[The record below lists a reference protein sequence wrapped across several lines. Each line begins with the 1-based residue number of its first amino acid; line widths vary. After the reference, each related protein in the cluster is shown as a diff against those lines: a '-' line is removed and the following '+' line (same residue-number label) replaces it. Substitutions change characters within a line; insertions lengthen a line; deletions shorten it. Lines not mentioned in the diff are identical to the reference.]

1 MTPLDRLLNLMQTLR
16 DPQHGCPWDRQQTF
30 ATIAPYT
37 LEETYEVL
45 DAIQREDFT
54 DLRDELGDL
63 LFQIVFYA
71 RMAEEEQRFNFDD
84 ICNAI
89 SDKLERRHPHIFG
102 SAQADNAEEVL
113 QNWEAIKQDE
123 RATKQQHS
131 ALDDIPR
138 ALPALMRA
146 HKIQKR
152 CSNVGFDWESLGPVL
167 DKVHEEIDEVM
178 HEAQQAVID
187 SDKLEEEIGDL
198 LFATVNLSRH
208 LGSKAETAL
217 QKAND
222 KFERRFRQVEQI
234 IAARGL
240 TMSVATLEQ
249 MESAWQQ
256 VKLSENNH

>member
-1 MTPLDRLLNLMQTLR
+1 MNAIDRLLGIMKTLR
-16 DPQHGCPWDRQQTF
+16 DPQHGCPWDRQQSY

-45 DAIQREDFT
+45 DAIQREDYS

-71 RMAEEEQRFNFDD
+71 QIAREEGRFSFDD
-84 ICNAI
+84 ICHAI
-89 SDKLERRHPHIFG
+89 SDKMERRHPHIFADAAADSVDWEQIK
-102 SAQADNAEEVL
+102 SA
-113 QNWEAIKQDE
+113 E
-123 RATKQQHS
+123 RAEKTRHS
-131 ALDDIPR
+131 ALDDIPE

-146 HKIQKR
+146 YKIQKR
-152 CSNVGFDWESLGPVL
+152 CAAVGFDWDSLGPVL

-178 HEAQQAVID
+178 HEAQQAVVNPA
-187 SDKLEEEIGDL
+187 KLEEEIGDL

-217 QKAND
+217 QNANR

-234 IAARGL
+234 ITEQGMTLQDA
-240 TMSVATLEQ
+240 SLEQ
-249 MESAWQQ
+249 MEAAWQQ
-256 VKLSENNH
+256 VKAGE